1 MAKRIDHISGKVK
14 LRSPG
19 ALDSDRF
26 TYLSLDQAEPNFGR
40 PDTNG
45 SLVIS
50 NTDGVRTFTTEP
62 LLDGLSFRV
71 GALDSADSGSLFA
84 LFIKGSPFDGSVDS
98 IGFRRLDGTIFEIDT
113 LQTVTSRGNVTTT
126 PIQVAALTVDS
137 AGIINGT
144 FTVNNIATVNGLF
157 TVNDNA
163 NINGRLTADSAV
175 ISGRLIVNGDFQVNG
190 TTTTVNST
198 TLSVNDKNIVLA
210 DSAPNAAAADSA
222 GITIAGANATLLY
235 KSATDTWNLNKAVI
249 LDSSLTIAD
258 KLFIG
263 NVQTN
268 KTTLSLYIDEVTGE
282 VYSSPVEADSAFG
295 EIVIASTDS
304 NAEFYPVF
312 VGALSGTDSANV
324 DSNLSY
330 NPNLNRL
337 TLGKLRLTQLD
348 SAPLENF
355 FLTIDSNNVIGF
367 KEVVADSEQD
377 TLQTVTDRG
386 DSTNNEITVRKL
398 TTTDSALI
406 GSELQV
412 TDNLQFG
419 GQFLDGSGRQ
429 LIIYDSAGVVL
440 WGV

>member
-1 MAKRIDHISGKVK
+1 MAKQIEHLSGRVK
-14 LRSPG
+14 LRSSG

-26 TYLSLDQAEPNFGR
+26 SYLTLDQAEPNFGL
-40 PDTNG
+40 PGTNG

-71 GALDSADSGSLFA
+71 GALDSADSASLYA
-84 LFIKGSPFDGSVDS
+84 LFIKGSPLDGNVDS
-98 IGFRRLDGTIFEIDT
+98 VGFRRLDGNIFEIDT
-113 LQTVTSRGNVTTT
+113 LDTVTSRGNTTANVIEVGGLT
-126 PIQVAALTVDS
+126 TDSASIINLTVNDASINTLSAGNTQVADLTAV
-137 AGIINGT
+137 NGT
-144 FTVNNIATVNGLF
+144 FTGDLTVNGEF
-157 TVNDNA
+157 TVN
-163 NINGRLTADSAV
+163 
-175 ISGRLIVNGDFQVNG
+175 G
-190 TTTTVNST
+190 TVTTINST
-198 TLSVNDKNIVLA
+198 TLTVNDKNIVLA

-222 GITIAGANATLLY
+222 GITVAGANATLLY
-235 KSATDTWNLNKAVI
+235 KSATDTWNLNKAVV
-249 LDSSLTIAD
+249 LDSSLSVSD

-268 KTTLSLYIDEVTGE
+268 KTNLSLYIDEVTGE

-295 EIVIASTDS
+295 EIAIASTDS

-330 NPNLNRL
+330 NPSLNRL
-337 TLGKLRLTQLD
+337 TLGRLRLTQLD
-348 SAPLENF
+348 SAPFENF

-386 DSTNNEITVRKL
+386 DSTSNAITVRKL

-406 GSELQV
+406 GTDLEV
-412 TDNLQFG
+412 TNNLQFG
-419 GQFLDGSGRQ
+419 NQFLDGSSRR
-429 LIIYDSAGVVL
+429 LVIYDSAGGIL
-440 WGV
+440 WG